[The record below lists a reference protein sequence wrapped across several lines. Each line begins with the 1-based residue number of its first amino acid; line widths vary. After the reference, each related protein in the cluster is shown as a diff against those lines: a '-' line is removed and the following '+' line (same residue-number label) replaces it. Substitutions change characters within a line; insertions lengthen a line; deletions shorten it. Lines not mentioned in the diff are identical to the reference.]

1 MVYTYS
7 YPRPM
12 VTVDIAVFRMN
23 LGEGTV
29 ELLLI
34 ERAGEPYARFWA
46 LPGGFIEMEETL
58 QTAAERELAEETGI
72 TGVPLAFLEMAD
84 EPERDPRG
92 RTISAIFTAFAG
104 PGILVKSGSDARN
117 SGWFSPDSLPNL
129 AFDHKTVVERVL
141 EQVRSRLLTDAW
153 ILEILPDCF
162 ELADLQKA
170 LQIWNLNSALAWT
183 VVERLLKCGIVK
195 TYAEGKYQRLYP
207 SSLLNLP
214 ASNRLELFLGSPLN
228 QAAQK

>member
-12 VTVDIAVFRMN
+12 VTVDIVVFRTN
-23 LGEGTV
+23 LGKGTV

-72 TGVPLAFLEMAD
+72 TGLPLAFLEMAD
-84 EPERDPRG
+84 EPNRDPRG

-104 PGILVKSGSDARN
+104 PEILVKSGSDARN

-129 AFDHKTVVERVL
+129 AFDHQTVVEGVL

-153 ILEILPDCF
+153 ILEILPEYF
-162 ELADLQKA
+162 ELTDLQKA
-170 LQIWNLNSALAWT
+170 LQLWNLNGALART
-183 VVERLLKCGIVK
+183 VVERLLECGMVK
-195 TYAEGKYQRLYP
+195 TQSEGKYQRWYP

-214 ASNRLELFLGSPLN
+214 ASNRLKLFLGRPLN